1 MRLSYTMANEET
13 LTGAV
18 KIPNEVLQDALTQ
31 KQINQRAG

>member
-18 KIPNEVLQDALTQ
+18 RILNEVLQDALTQ
-31 KQINQRAG
+31 KQIYQRTG